1 MAASTV
7 FSTEPLPPRERA
19 PLWREWVWQHF
30 GGLDSDLYGDPVFDG
45 RITASHAGDVVLTRL
60 EANRH
65 RVLRS
70 GDMARASEAG
80 YLKIVAPWRG
90 RAVVSQ
96 QGRETEVQDG
106 DWTIY
111 DTTQH
116 YTVANPDRS
125 DHLIVMLP
133 MARLGRGL
141 PVRALMAQ
149 PVGGA
154 RGIARVAL
162 QTMRSAYQELPQMS
176 EAAARGA
183 GEPILHTVRL
193 TLQEMAGQPG
203 AESRR
208 AALQDQVRAYVR
220 RELRDPGLSIEGI
233 AAALGC
239 SKRLLHQAF
248 SGSEY
253 TMAGFILAER
263 LHACQRELR
272 HPAHAHRTVT
282 EIAFSWGFD
291 SSTHFS
297 RAFRAATGRSPQEFR
312 RGG

>member
-1 MAASTV
+1 MATSTV
-7 FSTEPLPPRERA
+7 FSTDHVPPRERA
-19 PLWREWVWQHF
+19 PLWCEWVWQHF
-30 GGLDSDLYGDPVFDG
+30 GGLDSDLYGDTVFDG
-45 RITASHAGDVVLTRL
+45 HITASQAGDVVLTRL

-70 GDMARASEAG
+70 TDMARASEAG
-80 YLKIVAPWRG
+80 YLKIVAPWHG

-96 QGRETEVQDG
+96 QGRETAVQDG
-106 DWTIY
+106 GWTIY

-133 MARLGRGL
+133 MARLGPGL
-141 PVRALMAQ
+141 PTGALMAQ

-154 RGIARVAL
+154 CGIARVAL
-162 QTMRSAYQELPQMS
+162 QTMRTAYQELPQMS

-183 GEPILHTVRL
+183 GELILHTVRL

-203 AESRR
+203 AESQR
-208 AALQDQVRAYVR
+208 AGLQDRVRSYVR
-220 RELRDPGLSIEGI
+220 RELRDPGLSIDAI
-233 AAALGC
+233 ALALGC

-248 SGSEY
+248 SGAGD
-253 TMAGFILAER
+253 TLAGFIMAER
-263 LHACQRELR
+263 LQACRRDLR

-282 EIAFSWGFD
+282 DIAFSWGFN
-291 SSTHFS
+291 SSAHFS
-297 RAFRAATGRSPQEFR
+297 RAFRAATGQSPQEFR